1 MGEMERETIDRT
13 YIVYA
18 PPYQNP
24 LPKGH
29 PHLWISAHESVGSGT
44 LTLGG
49 YHEIMERDAT
59 PRSIAK
65 TPIR

>member
-24 LPKGH
+24 IPKGN
-29 PHLWISAHESVGSGT
+29 PHLWNSAHESVWQWYINS
-44 LTLGG
+44 
-49 YHEIMERDAT
+49 ERL
-59 PRSIAK
+59 S
-65 TPIR
+65 